1 MNFNGSGGL
10 MLLIIAGLWVGVF
23 VPSWFRRS
31 QLRQV
36 ERKSSQSLRGEIKNI
51 RQPIIPGSRISLAQQ
66 NFRLQ
71 LTQTISSSV
80 AVFAFLGAIWTIF
93 AAVSQIFYI
102 FFSGGFLAIF
112 IVSVALSRAA
122 KRKNRGIL
130 TRAAKNRAGMFS
142 SAANSSMT
150 AEFIGDT
157 AENPVNKRAWEPNAL
172 PAPRQRIGEL
182 TMQSLAE
189 VVEIENRV
197 AKNAT
202 AELDSTALDEIL
214 RRRRANG

>member
-1 MNFNGSGGL
+1 

-66 NFRLQ
+66 SFRLQ

-122 KRKNRGIL
+122 RRKNRGIL

-142 SAANSSMT
+142 SAANSSIT

-157 AENPVNKRAWEPNAL
+157 AENPVNKRAWEPNVL

>member
-1 MNFNGSGGL
+1 

-66 NFRLQ
+66 SFRLQ

>member
-1 MNFNGSGGL
+1 

-122 KRKNRGIL
+122 RRKNRGIL

-157 AENPVNKRAWEPNAL
+157 AENPVNKRAWEPNVL

>member
-157 AENPVNKRAWEPNAL
+157 AENPVNKRAWEPNA
-172 PAPRQRIGEL
+172 
-182 TMQSLAE
+182 TC
-189 VVEIENRV
+189 
-197 AKNAT
+197 AKTKNW
-202 AELDSTALDEIL
+202 
-214 RRRRANG
+214 

>member
-1 MNFNGSGGL
+1 

-66 NFRLQ
+66 SFRLQ
-71 LTQTISSSV
+71 LTQTFSSSV

>member
-36 ERKSSQSLRGEIKNI
+36 ERKSSQRVRGEIKKI
-51 RQPIIPGSRISLAQQ
+51 RQPSISGSRISLAQQ

-71 LTQTISSSV
+71 LTQTISFSV

-102 FFSGGFLAIF
+102 FFSGVFLAISL
-112 IVSVALSRAA
+112 VSVALSRAA
-122 KRKNRGIL
+122 KRKSLGLL
-130 TRAAKNRAGMFS
+130 TRASKNRAGMFS
-142 SAANSSMT
+142 TSASASMT
-150 AEFIGDT
+150 AELMGNS

-182 TMQSLAE
+182 TMHSLAE
-189 VVEIENRV
+189 VVEIENRI

>member
-1 MNFNGSGGL
+1 

-157 AENPVNKRAWEPNAL
+157 AENPVNKRSWEPNAL

>member
-36 ERKSSQSLRGEIKNI
+36 ERTSTQNLRGEIKKT
-51 RQPIIPGSRISLAQQ
+51 RQPSNPGSRISLAQQ

-80 AVFAFLGAIWTIF
+80 AVFAFLGAIWSIF

-102 FFSGGFLAIF
+102 FFSGGFVAIF
-112 IVSVALSRAA
+112 IISVALSRAA
-122 KRKNRGIL
+122 KAKSRGLL
-130 TRAAKNRAGMFS
+130 TLAAKNRAGMFS

-150 AEFIGDT
+150 AEFSGDT
-157 AENPVNKRAWEPNAL
+157 AENPVDKRAWEPNAL

-189 VVEIENRV
+189 VVEIENRI

>member
-66 NFRLQ
+66 SFRLQ

>member
-1 MNFNGSGGL
+1 

>member
-1 MNFNGSGGL
+1 

-36 ERKSSQSLRGEIKNI
+36 ERKSGQSVRGEIKKI
-51 RQPIIPGSRISLAQQ
+51 RQPINPGSRISLAQQ

-102 FFSGGFLAIF
+102 FFSGGFLAISL
-112 IVSVALSRAA
+112 VSVALSRAA
-122 KRKNRGIL
+122 KRKSQSLL
-130 TRAAKNRAGMFS
+130 TRAANNRAGMFS
-142 SAANSSMT
+142 TSASSLMT
-150 AEFIGDT
+150 AELMGVSG
-157 AENPVNKRAWEPNAL
+157 ENPVNKRAWEPNAL

-189 VVEIENRV
+189 VVEIENRI
-197 AKNAT
+197 AKHAT

>member
-66 NFRLQ
+66 SFRLQ

-122 KRKNRGIL
+122 RRKNRGIL

-142 SAANSSMT
+142 SAANSSIT

>member
-36 ERKSSQSLRGEIKNI
+36 ERTSTQNLRGEIKKT
-51 RQPIIPGSRISLAQQ
+51 RQPSNPGSRISLAQQ

-71 LTQTISSSV
+71 LTQTVSSSV
-80 AVFAFLGAIWTIF
+80 AVFAFLGAIWSIF

-150 AEFIGDT
+150 AEFIGNT
-157 AENPVNKRAWEPNAL
+157 SENPVNKRAWEPNAL

>member
-1 MNFNGSGGL
+1 

-66 NFRLQ
+66 SFRLQ

-122 KRKNRGIL
+122 RRKNRGIL

>member
-1 MNFNGSGGL
+1 

-66 NFRLQ
+66 SFRLQ
-71 LTQTISSSV
+71 LTQTVSSSV

-142 SAANSSMT
+142 SAANSSIT

-157 AENPVNKRAWEPNAL
+157 AENPVNKRSWEPNAL

>member
-1 MNFNGSGGL
+1 

-122 KRKNRGIL
+122 RRKNRGIL

>member
-1 MNFNGSGGL
+1 

-66 NFRLQ
+66 SFRLQ

-122 KRKNRGIL
+122 RRKNRGIL

-142 SAANSSMT
+142 SAANSSIT